1 MYPPYQNY
9 YPGYG
14 SQPHYQPP
22 AQRPYYPNGGY
33 GYGSNPP
40 PQPMYN
46 PSAPP
51 QYSNYRGAQSMQ
63 PLNLDYALNKA
74 SYSSNDRDFI
84 LDTILDCFSGRENK
98 VYFQGNSNDKVFII
112 NRTLNVKLNNKSYK
126 VNIIIH
132 LPPQFPNY
140 PPEIYCLKKPKVGIN
155 KYYLEQQIIDQSSF
169 RIIIDKIC
177 RYNPSKN
184 NLREILDA
192 IQSSFA
198 HNFPIFSDK
207 NSNQIHEIF
216 CKANPDFKRM
226 NEVIVKSEKITDKQ
240 VEDLVRNQ
248 AKECVKNKLNSFNS
262 KYNIDKNYKELKTI
276 NDITK
281 LNAGNSLNGNEH
293 PMNESLNVL
302 KGIKQQ
308 LADIENGLNKEIQYS
323 SSQNKT
329 TLEKCEELIK
339 VNDGEDMKFVIMKK
353 TIEDYLA
360 YLKKGYE
367 KKLVS
372 FDEILSQ
379 TRALSREIFS
389 IDYLRK
395 QRKLYN

>member
-1 MYPPYQNY
+1 M
-9 YPGYG
+9 GT
-14 SQPHYQPP
+14 
-22 AQRPYYPNGGY
+22 
-33 GYGSNPP
+33 
-40 PQPMYN
+40 
-46 PSAPP
+46 
-51 QYSNYRGAQSMQ
+51 
-63 PLNLDYALNKA
+63 LI
-74 SYSSNDRDFI
+74 I
-84 LDTILDCFSGRENK
+84 L
-98 VYFQGNSNDKVFII
+98 
-112 NRTLNVKLNNKSYK
+112 
-126 VNIIIH
+126 III
-132 LPPQFPNY
+132 
-140 PPEIYCLKKPKVGIN
+140 
-155 KYYLEQQIIDQSSF
+155 
-169 RIIIDKIC
+169 IIIK
-177 RYNPSKN
+177 
-184 NLREILDA
+184 L
-192 IQSSFA
+192 
-198 HNFPIFSDK
+198 
-207 NSNQIHEIF
+207 
-216 CKANPDFKRM
+216 
-226 NEVIVKSEKITDKQ
+226 KQ
-240 VEDLVRNQ
+240 ND
-248 AKECVKNKLNSFNS
+248 
-262 KYNIDKNYKELKTI
+262 YNIDIKEYKDKNYKELKTI

-339 VNDGEDMKFVIMKK
+339 VNDEEDMKFVIMKK